1 MFIREKTNL
10 KVSELGDIVDPLSG
24 EVVVVSPN
32 NVSVDFAESR
42 TIRLNTTNSNI
53 EMPMTEQGVKALSKW
68 LDVPFK
74 FLERQDSDLK
84 QHIVSALIRKTSGD
98 VTFEFNDQFG
108 LLDARDPNALVISP
122 RRYAEIASRVLS
134 PDADVVEVNVS
145 PELVQFEV
153 VAPESLERGW
163 GGDRQVN
170 DLTVGGIR
178 MGQNRKANTA
188 PFVQPYLYRLICTN
202 GMETRDDLLKV
213 DARGQTVDELLVS
226 LEMQARQ
233 AFGRVESEIASFYD
247 LRNER
252 VSDPTQT
259 LIRMAGEAGLSDRTV
274 LAIAERLPEF
284 TQDASNVTMFDLIN
298 SITNAANDP
307 AIRNRVAVRRTMEQ
321 AGGQQVISHIARC
334 GHCRGRLH

>member
-1 MFIREKTNL
+1 MFLREKTNL
-10 KVSELGDIVDPLSG
+10 KVSELGDIIDPLSG

-32 NVSVDFAESR
+32 AVSVDFVEDR
-42 TIRLNTTNSNI
+42 TIRLNTSASTL

-74 FLERQDSDLK
+74 FLERQDGDLK
-84 QHIVSALIRKTSGD
+84 QHIVSSLIRKTSGD
-98 VTFEFNDQFG
+98 VAFEFNDQFG

-122 RRYAEIASRVLS
+122 RRYVEIASRVVS

-153 VAPESLERGW
+153 VAPQNFERGW
-163 GGDRQVN
+163 GGDREVG
-170 DLTVGGIR
+170 DLTVGGVR
-178 MGQNRKANTA
+178 MGQNRKQNLA
-188 PFVQPYLYRLICTN
+188 PFVQPYLYRLVCTN

-213 DARGQTVDELLVS
+213 DARGQTVDEVLMS

-233 AFGRVESEIASFYD
+233 AFGRVESEIASFYS

-259 LIRMAGEAGLSDRTV
+259 LIRMAGEAGLPDRTV
-274 LAIAERLPEF
+274 LAIAERLPESV
-284 TQDASNVTMFDLIN
+284 QDANNVTMFDLIN

-307 AIRNRVAVRRTMEQ
+307 AIRNRVGVRRTMEQ
-321 AGGQQVISHIARC
+321 AGGQQVTSHIARC
-334 GHCRGRLH
+334 GHCRSRLH

>member
-1 MFIREKTNL
+1 MFLREKTNL
-10 KVSELGDIVDPLSG
+10 KVSELGDIIDPLSG

-32 NVSVDFAESR
+32 AVSVDFVEDR
-42 TIRLNTTNSNI
+42 TIRLNTSASTL

-74 FLERQDSDLK
+74 FLERQDGDLK
-84 QHIVSALIRKTSGD
+84 QHIVSSLIRKTSGD
-98 VTFEFNDQFG
+98 VAFEFNDQFG

-122 RRYAEIASRVLS
+122 RRYVEIASRVLS

-153 VAPESLERGW
+153 VAPQNFERGW
-163 GGDRQVN
+163 GGDREVG
-170 DLTVGGIR
+170 DFTVGGVR
-178 MGQNRKANTA
+178 MGQNRKQNLA
-188 PFVQPYLYRLICTN
+188 PFVQPYLYRLVCTN

-213 DARGQTVDELLVS
+213 DARGQTVDEVLMS

-233 AFGRVESEIASFYD
+233 AFGRVESEIASFYS

-259 LIRMAGEAGLSDRTV
+259 LIRMAGEAGLPDRTV
-274 LAIAERLPEF
+274 LAIAERLPESVE
-284 TQDASNVTMFDLIN
+284 DANNVTMFDLIN

-307 AIRNRVAVRRTMEQ
+307 AIRNRVAIRRTMEQ
-321 AGGQQVISHIARC
+321 AGGQQVTSHIARC
-334 GHCRGRLH
+334 GHCRSRLH